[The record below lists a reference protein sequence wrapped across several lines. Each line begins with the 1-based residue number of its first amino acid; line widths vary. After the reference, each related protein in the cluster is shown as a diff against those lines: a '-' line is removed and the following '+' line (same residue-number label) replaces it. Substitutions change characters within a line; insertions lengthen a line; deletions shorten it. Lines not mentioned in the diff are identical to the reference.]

1 MHSLEATF
9 LRHSA
14 ILSLPAVLLRKVS
27 NIVWLLVI
35 QRRKLNL
42 LKATFEALND
52 PHWPSYATIERA
64 EPNLKFRLIG
74 SLS

>member
-9 LRHSA
+9 FRHSA

-27 NIVWLLVI
+27 NIGWLLVVH
-35 QRRKLNL
+35 RRKLHL
-42 LKATFEALND
+42 LKATFEALNH
-52 PHWPSYATIERA
+52 PHWQSYAAIERA
-64 EPNLKFRLIG
+64 DPHLKFRLIG

>member
-9 LRHSA
+9 SRHSA

-27 NIVWLLVI
+27 NIGWLLVVH
-35 QRRKLNL
+35 RRKLHL
-42 LKATFEALND
+42 LKATFETLND
-52 PHWPSYATIERA
+52 PHWPSHAAIERA
-64 EPNLKFRLIG
+64 HPNLKFRLID